1 MTRKEKQTNE
11 ENENTNH
18 YRNSCNHGNIVQ
30 RNKKGC
36 AVERTEDVAV
46 VTRTVEQYEVQ
57 FGDSLS
63 SITAKYCPEYIDSRK
78 YLYDLQRLNERQ
90 SNIYAGEVLK
100 IYVYR

>member
-1 MTRKEKQTNE
+1 MKKTKILIITAILAI
-11 ENENTNH
+11 TAI
-18 YRNSCNHGNIVQ
+18 SCSGI
-30 RNKKGC
+30 KKGC
-36 AVERTEDVAV
+36 AVERAEDVAV

-78 YLYDLQRLNERQ
+78 YLYDLQRLNDRK

-100 IYVYR
+100 IYIYR

>member
-1 MTRKEKQTNE
+1 MKMKRRRRKAAVIAAVAVIAVLTCSGI
-11 ENENTNH
+11 
-18 YRNSCNHGNIVQ
+18 R
-30 RNKKGC
+30 KGC
-36 AVERTEDVAV
+36 AVESEEVAV

-78 YLYDLQRLNERQ
+78 YLYDLQRLNDRK

-100 IYVYR
+100 VYVYR

>member
-1 MTRKEKQTNE
+1 MKKTKILIITAMLAI
-11 ENENTNH
+11 TAI
-18 YRNSCNHGNIVQ
+18 SCSGI
-30 RNKKGC
+30 KKGC
-36 AVERTEDVAV
+36 AVERAEDVAV

-78 YLYDLQRLNERQ
+78 YLYDLQRLNDRK

>member
-1 MTRKEKQTNE
+1 MKKTKILFITAILAI
-11 ENENTNH
+11 TAI
-18 YRNSCNHGNIVQ
+18 SCSGI
-30 RNKKGC
+30 KKGC
-36 AVERTEDVAV
+36 AVERAEDVAV
-46 VTRTVEQYEVQ
+46 ITRTVEQYEVQ

-78 YLYDLQRLNERQ
+78 YLYDLQRLNDRK

>member
-1 MTRKEKQTNE
+1 MKRRSRKAAVIAAVAVIALLTC
-11 ENENTNH
+11 
-18 YRNSCNHGNIVQ
+18 SGI
-30 RNKKGC
+30 KKGC
-36 AVERTEDVAV
+36 AVERAEDVAV

-78 YLYDLQRLNERQ
+78 YLYDLQRLNDRK

>member
-1 MTRKEKQTNE
+1 MKKTKILIITAILAI
-11 ENENTNH
+11 TAI
-18 YRNSCNHGNIVQ
+18 SCSGI
-30 RNKKGC
+30 KKGC
-36 AVERTEDVAV
+36 AVESEEVAV

-78 YLYDLQRLNERQ
+78 YLYDLQRLNDRK

>member
-1 MTRKEKQTNE
+1 MKKTKILIITAILAI
-11 ENENTNH
+11 TAI
-18 YRNSCNHGNIVQ
+18 SCSGI
-30 RNKKGC
+30 KKGC
-36 AVERTEDVAV
+36 AVERAEDVAV

-78 YLYDLQRLNERQ
+78 YLYDLQRLNDRQ

>member
-1 MTRKEKQTNE
+1 MKKTKILIITAILAI
-11 ENENTNH
+11 TAI
-18 YRNSCNHGNIVQ
+18 SCSGI
-30 RNKKGC
+30 KKGC
-36 AVERTEDVAV
+36 AVERAEDVAV
-46 VTRTVEQYEVQ
+46 VTRTIEQYEVQ

-78 YLYDLQRLNERQ
+78 YLYDLQRLNDRK

>member
-1 MTRKEKQTNE
+1 MKKTKILIITAILAI
-11 ENENTNH
+11 TAI
-18 YRNSCNHGNIVQ
+18 SCSGI
-30 RNKKGC
+30 KKGC
-36 AVERTEDVAV
+36 AVERAEDVAV

-78 YLYDLQRLNERQ
+78 YLYDLQRLNNRK

-100 IYVYR
+100 IYIYR

>member
-1 MTRKEKQTNE
+1 MKKTKILIITAILAI
-11 ENENTNH
+11 TAI
-18 YRNSCNHGNIVQ
+18 SCSGI
-30 RNKKGC
+30 KKGC
-36 AVERTEDVAV
+36 AVERVEDVAV

-78 YLYDLQRLNERQ
+78 YLYDLQRLNDRK

>member
-1 MTRKEKQTNE
+1 MKKRKILIISAILAITAI
-11 ENENTNH
+11 
-18 YRNSCNHGNIVQ
+18 SCSGI
-30 RNKKGC
+30 KKGC
-36 AVERTEDVAV
+36 AVERAEDVTV

-78 YLYDLQRLNERQ
+78 YLYDLQRLNDRQ

-100 IYVYR
+100 VYVYR

>member
-1 MTRKEKQTNE
+1 MKKTKILIITAILAI
-11 ENENTNH
+11 TAI
-18 YRNSCNHGNIVQ
+18 SCSGI
-30 RNKKGC
+30 KKGC
-36 AVERTEDVAV
+36 AVERAEDVAV
-46 VTRTVEQYEVQ
+46 ITRTVEQYEVQ

-78 YLYDLQRLNERQ
+78 YLYDLQRLNDRK

>member
-1 MTRKEKQTNE
+1 MKRRRRKAAVIAAVAVIAVLTCGGIK
-11 ENENTNH
+11 
-18 YRNSCNHGNIVQ
+18 NSC
-30 RNKKGC
+30 
-36 AVERTEDVAV
+36 AVKNEDKEPL
-46 VTRTVEQYEVQ
+46 VTRTVEKYEVQ

-78 YLYDLQRLNERQ
+78 YLYDLQRLNERE

>member
-1 MTRKEKQTNE
+1 MKKTKILIITAILAI
-11 ENENTNH
+11 TAI
-18 YRNSCNHGNIVQ
+18 SCSGI
-30 RNKKGC
+30 KKGC
-36 AVERTEDVAV
+36 AVERAEDVAV

-78 YLYDLQRLNERQ
+78 YLYDLQRLNDRK
-90 SNIYAGEVLK
+90 STIYAGEVLK

>member
-1 MTRKEKQTNE
+1 MKKTKILIITAILAI
-11 ENENTNH
+11 TAI
-18 YRNSCNHGNIVQ
+18 SCSGI
-30 RNKKGC
+30 KKGC
-36 AVERTEDVAV
+36 EVERVEDVAV

-78 YLYDLQRLNERQ
+78 YLYDLQRLNDRK

>member
-1 MTRKEKQTNE
+1 MKKTKILIITAMLAI
-11 ENENTNH
+11 TAI
-18 YRNSCNHGNIVQ
+18 SCSGI
-30 RNKKGC
+30 KKGC
-36 AVERTEDVAV
+36 AVERAEDVAV

-78 YLYDLQRLNERQ
+78 YLYDLQRLNDRK

-100 IYVYR
+100 VYVYR

>member
-1 MTRKEKQTNE
+1 MKKTKILIITAILAI
-11 ENENTNH
+11 TAI
-18 YRNSCNHGNIVQ
+18 SCSGI
-30 RNKKGC
+30 KKGC
-36 AVERTEDVAV
+36 AVERAEDVAV

-78 YLYDLQRLNERQ
+78 YLYDLQRLNDRK

-100 IYVYR
+100 VYVYR

>member
-1 MTRKEKQTNE
+1 MKKTKILIITAILAI
-11 ENENTNH
+11 TAI
-18 YRNSCNHGNIVQ
+18 SCSGI
-30 RNKKGC
+30 KKSC
-36 AVERTEDVAV
+36 AVERAEDVAV

-78 YLYDLQRLNERQ
+78 YLYDLQRLNDRK

>member
-1 MTRKEKQTNE
+1 MKKTKILIITAILAI
-11 ENENTNH
+11 TAI
-18 YRNSCNHGNIVQ
+18 SCNGI
-30 RNKKGC
+30 KKGC